1 MGYRGKVEDQHRARE
16 LRALGWT
23 LAEICGELGV
33 AKSSASLWCRDVVV
47 GPEALE
53 ERRRQRALRGNE
65 GARQRGPNK
74 LQLAKQAEI
83 EEMQAAGIEA
93 VGRLGHRDLL
103 LVGAALYAG
112 EGSKTDG
119 AIKFANSDPRIIRL
133 FMLWLRSSLEIT
145 ESRLRVRLYLHE
157 GLDLDAAEQFWSTLT
172 EIPRP
177 QFTRPYRAVPDP
189 SIRRSKHPM
198 GCPSITYS
206 CSRSHRLV
214 MGLIDALLTCDGSET
229 G

>member
-1 MGYRGKVEDQHRARE
+1 MGYRGKIQEQNRARE
-16 LRALGWT
+16 LRACGWT
-23 LAEICGELGV
+23 LAEICAELGV
-33 AKSSASLWCRDVVV
+33 AKSSASTWCRDVVV
-47 GPEALE
+47 DEEALE
-53 ERRRQRALRGNE
+53 QRRRQRFLRGNE

-74 LQLAKQAEI
+74 LQRAKQAEI
-83 EEMQAAGIEA
+83 EEMQAAGSEA
-93 VGRLGHRDLL
+93 VGRLSDRELL

-119 AIKFANSDPRIIRL
+119 ALRFANSDPRIIRV
-133 FMLWLRSSLEIT
+133 FMRWLRSSFEIA

-157 GLDLDAAEQFWSTLT
+157 GLDLDAAQLFWSTLT
-172 EIPRP
+172 GIPLA

-189 SIRRSKHPM
+189 SIRRSKHPL

-214 MGLIDALLTCDGSET
+214 MGLIDALLTCDGSDT